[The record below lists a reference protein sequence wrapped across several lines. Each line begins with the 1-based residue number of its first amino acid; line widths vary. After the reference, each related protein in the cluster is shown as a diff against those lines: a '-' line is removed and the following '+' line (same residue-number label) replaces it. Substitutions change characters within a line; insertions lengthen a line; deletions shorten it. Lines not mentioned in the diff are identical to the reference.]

1 MARPT
6 IFTKKLGERICE
18 LIEQGKSVR
27 EICRGDTMPE
37 AKSIYNWLRDV
48 DKEWFLQHY
57 MRAMSTRAELIAE
70 EIIEL
75 SDTSVE
81 DIEGD
86 DKSDGARVQARK
98 LQVDTRKWVLSKM
111 LPKKYGDKLDLTSD
125 GEKLPTPIYGGASA
139 GN

>member
-1 MARPT
+1 
-6 IFTKKLGERICE
+6 
-18 LIEQGKSVR
+18 
-27 EICRGDTMPE
+27 MPE